1 MSGSMDRTVL
11 ETKTR
16 LGINVYSGLSIRDQT
31 GLAVWAEEHGF
42 DDFWI
47 SEVSD
52 PDAFVVAT
60 AAALATRRVRL
71 GTAIVPL
78 GPRSVPTLAAAAASV
93 AQVSNE
99 RFVLGVGVSSHAII
113 EGWHGVPFGRPLE
126 RVRDSI
132 PVLRAILAGDRTDA
146 DLASVRTTGYR
157 LRNTPVLS
165 VPIMLAALNERML
178 EAAGEL
184 ADGVLLNYVPGQAI
198 AKILDAVRRG
208 AERSGRDSEPELVI
222 VIQCEVTD
230 DEPAAR
236 SRFARDFA
244 SYLTA
249 PVYRRA
255 LRWYGYEDEVE
266 RAEVAWEHRDMDGV
280 RAAIS
285 DRMVDGLAVIGSA
298 ESCRERVADLAS
310 SGFGTVL
317 LYVTHENPRTTLAH
331 FAR

>member
-1 MSGSMDRTVL
+1 MERIVL
-11 ETKTR
+11 QANNR
-16 LGINVYSGLSIRDQT
+16 LGINVSSELSIADQT
-31 GLAVWAEEHGF
+31 ALAVWGENHGF

-47 SEVSD
+47 AEVSD

-60 AAALATRRVRL
+60 AVALATSRVRL

-93 AQVSNE
+93 AQVSGE

-113 EGWHGVPFGRPLE
+113 EDWHGVPYGRPVE
-126 RVRDSI
+126 RARESL
-132 PVLRAILAGDRTDA
+132 PTLRAILAGERTDV

-157 LRNTPVLS
+157 LRNLPAVS
-165 VPIMLAALNERML
+165 VPVMLAALNEKML
-178 EAAGEL
+178 ETGGEL
-184 ADGVLLNYVPGQAI
+184 ADGVLLNYVPAEALGKVVA
-198 AKILDAVRRG
+198 AVGRG
-208 AERSGRDSEPELVI
+208 AERAGRDTVPEIVL

-255 LRWYGYEDEVE
+255 LRWYGYADEVE
-266 RAEVAWEHRDMDGV
+266 RAEAAWERRDMDGV
-280 RAAIS
+280 RAAVS
-285 DRMVDGLAVIGSA
+285 DSMIDGLAVIGSA
-298 ESCRERVADLAS
+298 DTCRKRVTEFAG
-310 SGFGTVL
+310 SGVGTVL
-317 LYVTHENPRTTLAH
+317 LYVTGKTPRATLTH
-331 FAR
+331 FVR